1 MVWAWTG
8 IRWIH
13 LLAAMIWV
21 GGQLFLVLV
30 LQPVLRR
37 ELPAAQRIQL
47 VATVGRRY
55 GYISWTALALLVITG
70 FLNGVHRHLQWT
82 ALPTADSPYAHT
94 LLVKLGFVALVLI
107 LTVLHGQVVGPR
119 LTRFAASTGSN
130 PSTAASYRR
139 TLRLSIV
146 ITSMNLLLNLIIVFL
161 SARLVS

>member
-1 MVWAWTG
+1 MVWVWAG

-55 GYISWTALALLVITG
+55 GHISWAALALLVITG
-70 FLNGVHRHLQWT
+70 FLNGVHRHLHWA

-94 LLVKLGFVALVLI
+94 LLVKLGFVVLVLI
-107 LTVLHGQVVGPR
+107 MTILHGQVVGPR
-119 LTRFAASTGSN
+119 LTRLATSAGSN
-130 PSTAASYRR
+130 PSVAASYRR
-139 TLRLSIV
+139 MLRLSV
-146 ITSMNLLLNLIIVFL
+146 AITSLNLLLNLAIVFL